1 MTTNGK
7 AVAKAGGGGA
17 ITKPGGPKTLRDL
30 INTDYFKGQVACA
43 LPRHLKPD
51 RFIRVATTAMLR
63 TPKLMR
69 CNQESFLSC
78 LLSLSALGLEPDGR
92 LAHLIP
98 FEDRKRGTVD
108 CQLIVDYKG
117 LVELVMRTGRVSNIH
132 ADKVCDND
140 EFEYDLG
147 EVKKH
152 KIDFREQR
160 GEAYA
165 YYCVVRFKDG
175 TTRCEVMS
183 KSEIEQVRKR
193 SRAGGNGPWVT
204 DFDEMAKKTVFRR
217 CFKWL
222 PASPELAKAQD
233 LDDDRRDPLRA
244 GEIPLGQVL
253 QLGSPIAEPEETR
266 PDNAHPGEPEGEVI
280 VCVDDHEGA
289 DADEVDDEAKKRGI
303 DPEHAELQLVLEGHM
318 EATPRLFKQS
328 CKVVGVDHAAWVSAP
343 KPALKK
349 VLKLIEDDARG

>member
-1 MTTNGK
+1 MTTQ
-7 AVAKAGGGGA
+7 AVATAGA
-17 ITKPGGPKTLRDL
+17 NAVKLTKPGEPKTLRDL

-63 TPKLMR
+63 TPKLMK

-98 FEDRKRGTVD
+98 FENRKAQTVE

-117 LVELVMRTGRVSNIH
+117 LVELVMRTGKVSNIH
-132 ADKVCDND
+132 ADKVCDAD
-140 EFEYDLG
+140 EFLYDLG
-147 EVKKH
+147 EVKQH
-152 KIDFREQR
+152 KIDFRKPR

-175 TTRCEVMS
+175 TTRAEVMS
-183 KSEIEQVRKR
+183 REDVEAIRKR
-193 SRAGGNGPWVT
+193 SRAADFGPWVT

-222 PASPELAKAQD
+222 PASTELAKAQD
-233 LDDDRRDPLRA
+233 IDDDRRDPLRP
-244 GEIPLGQVL
+244 GEIPLADAL
-253 QLGSPIAEPEETR
+253 RLDAPML
-266 PDNAHPGEPEGEVI
+266 GEPGAESGGDGEVI
-280 VCVDDHEGA
+280 DVSPDDGKGKTKPEDEGSMG
-289 DADEVDDEAKKRGI
+289 DDEEEI
-303 DPEHAELQLVLEGHM
+303 DPERAELQLVLESHLESM
-318 EATPRLFKQS
+318 PRTFKQS
-328 CKVVGVDHAAWVSAP
+328 CKAIGISFDEWKSAP
-343 KPALKK
+343 TPALQR
-349 VLKLIEDDARG
+349 VLKMIEDSVGR

>member
-17 ITKPGGPKTLRDL
+17 ITKPGEPKTLRDL

-78 LLSLSALGLEPDGR
+78 LLNLSALGLEPDGR

-183 KSEIEQVRKR
+183 KGEIEQVRKR

-233 LDDDRRDPLRA
+233 LDDDRRDPLRP
-244 GEIPLGQVL
+244 GEIPLGQAL
-253 QLGSPIAEPEETR
+253 QLGNPVAEETAGQ
-266 PDNAHPGEPEGEVI
+266 PAFVDTEEGGEVI
-280 VCVDDHEGA
+280 DVPPDEETTEGDENDD
-289 DADEVDDEAKKRGI
+289 RGI
-303 DPEHAELQLVLEGHM
+303 DPERAEVQLILEGHL
-318 EATPRLFKQS
+318 ESTPRMFKTA
-328 CKVVGVDHAAWVSAP
+328 CRAIGVTPDEWKSAP
-343 KPALKK
+343 VPALKR
-349 VLKLIEDDARG
+349 VLRMIEDSARE

>member
-17 ITKPGGPKTLRDL
+17 ITKPGEPKTLRDL

-160 GEAYA
+160 GDAYA

-183 KSEIEQVRKR
+183 KGEIEQVRKR

-253 QLGSPIAEPEETR
+253 QLGSPIAEAEETR

-280 VCVDDHEGA
+280 DVDDHEGD
-289 DADEVDDEAKKRGI
+289 DADEDKDEAKKRGI
-303 DPEHAELQLVLEGHM
+303 DPERAELHLVLEGHM

-328 CKVVGVDHAAWVSAP
+328 CKVVGVEHAVWVSAP
-343 KPALKK
+343 MPALKK

>member
-1 MTTNGK
+1 MTQENK
-7 AVAKAGGGGA
+7 ALAQKGGGA
-17 ITKPGGPKTLRDL
+17 IAKAGEPKTLRDL

-63 TPKLMR
+63 NPKLMQ
-69 CNQESFLSC
+69 CSQESFLSC

-98 FEDRKRGTVD
+98 FEDRKNNRTD
-108 CQLIVDYKG
+108 CTLIVDYKG

-132 ADKVCDND
+132 ADKVCEND

-152 KIDFREQR
+152 KIDFRKPR

-175 TTRCEVMS
+175 TTRAEVMS
-183 KSEIEQVRKR
+183 KEDVDAIRKR
-193 SRAGGNGPWVT
+193 SRARDFGPWVT
-204 DFDEMAKKTVFRR
+204 DYDEMAKKTCFRR

-222 PASPELAKAQD
+222 PASAELTKAQD
-233 LDDDRRDPLRA
+233 IDDDRRDPLRP
-244 GEIPLGQVL
+244 GEIPLGQALRLDVPQEEVPAGDPPADNPDANGEKDTGEEEQIPGAEARGDLDEERADL
-253 QLGSPIAEPEETR
+253 QL
-266 PDNAHPGEPEGEVI
+266 
-280 VCVDDHEGA
+280 
-289 DADEVDDEAKKRGI
+289 
-303 DPEHAELQLVLEGHM
+303 LLEGHL
-318 EATPRLFKQS
+318 EAMPRLFKQS
-328 CKVVGVDHAAWVSAP
+328 CKTIGIASDEWKSAP
-343 KPALKK
+343 TPALKK
-349 VLKLIEDDARG
+349 VLKLIEDSVGR

>member
-1 MTTNGK
+1 MTQENK
-7 AVAKAGGGGA
+7 ALAKKDGGAIAKAGE
-17 ITKPGGPKTLRDL
+17 PKTLRDL

-63 TPKLMR
+63 TPKLMQ
-69 CNQESFLSC
+69 CSQESFLSC

-98 FEDRKRGTVD
+98 FEDRKNNRTD
-108 CQLIVDYKG
+108 CTLIVDYKG

-132 ADKVCDND
+132 ADKVCEND

-152 KIDFREQR
+152 KIDFRKPR

-175 TTRCEVMS
+175 TTRAEVMS
-183 KSEIEQVRKR
+183 KEDVDAIRKR
-193 SRAGGNGPWVT
+193 SRAGSFGPWVT
-204 DFDEMAKKTVFRR
+204 DYDEMAKKTCFRR

-222 PASPELAKAQD
+222 PASAELAKAQD
-233 LDDDRRDPLRA
+233 LDDDRRDPLRP
-244 GEIPLGQVL
+244 GEIPLGSAL
-253 QLGSPIAEPEETR
+253 QLGSPLPDHTPEAKPEPE
-266 PDNAHPGEPEGEVI
+266 
-280 VCVDDHEGA
+280 DDP
-289 DADEVDDEAKKRGI
+289 DDEDGEDDNEEQIPGAESQNDEI
-303 DPEHAELQLVLEGHM
+303 DEERADLQLMLEGHL
-318 EATPRLFKQS
+318 EAMPRLFKQS
-328 CKVVGVDHAAWVSAP
+328 CKTIGIASDEWKSAP
-343 KPALKK
+343 TPALKK
-349 VLKLIEDDARG
+349 VLKLIEDSVGR